1 MKREK
6 NFYLVLFISITIVA
20 TIGLQVF
27 WNIKNYNQNKT
38 RLIAEVQ
45 TALDKSIEY
54 YYVDYLK
61 DNFVAFVKNDKKVNS
76 EQFFE
81 SVDLKSALKNIPQ
94 QKKKNKKK
102 IIDSKVDTT
111 STFVSVEIKSDS
123 KTIKKSSDS
132 IKMQIENEIISS
144 ETSLRSPKV
153 SFKEI
158 EPTSIKAISVFKGK
172 KDTDSI
178 MAIKNLANKIVIS
191 MFQDTIEFKAL
202 SNALEKE
209 LNRKN
214 ILIDY
219 QLQHYKGDT
228 LYNTFQTNKNGS
240 LSLKSISKSAYLPKK
255 EEIAILFSN
264 PITLVLKRSLSEILL
279 SLVLSLSIITCL
291 LYLLKTINKQ
301 KKIDEIKN
309 DLISNITH
317 EFKTPITTI
326 GTAIEGIKS
335 FNTEKDIEKTNR
347 YLEISGNQLKKLE
360 EMVERLLETAT
371 LETNQLSIKK
381 EKANLLLLLQNC
393 IEKHQLNF
401 QEKNIVLETKTTDFF
416 ANVDSFHLENAF
428 SNIIDNAVKY
438 GGNEIKITLNCDK
451 FQNTVLIEDNGFGI
465 DKIHEEKIFDK
476 FYRIPKGN
484 IHNVKGFGIGLYYS
498 KKIIEKHGGSL
509 ELLSN
514 SNPTLFKIT
523 LPNEY

>member
-1 MKREK
+1 MKRKK

-61 DNFVAFVKNDKKVNS
+61 DNFVAFVNDDKQVNS
-76 EQFFE
+76 DQFFE
-81 SVDLKSALKNIPQ
+81 SVEMESAFKNIRQ
-94 QKKKNKKK
+94 WKGKNKIK
-102 IIDSKVDTT
+102 DVSLKVDTT
-111 STFVSVEIKSDS
+111 STLVSVEVKSDAKTS
-123 KTIKKSSDS
+123 KK
-132 IKMQIENEIISS
+132 SS
-144 ETSLRSPKV
+144 ETSLSTPKV

-172 KDTDSI
+172 KDADSI
-178 MAIKNLANKIVIS
+178 MALKNLANKIVIS
-191 MFQDTIEFKAL
+191 MIQDTIEFKAL
-202 SNALEKE
+202 STALEKE
-209 LNRKN
+209 LKRKN
-214 ILIDY
+214 ILVDY
-219 QLQHYKGDT
+219 QLQHYKCDT
-228 LYNTFQTNKNGS
+228 LYNTFQTNKKGS

-264 PITLVLKRSLSEILL
+264 PIALVLKRSLSEILL

-371 LETNQLSIKK
+371 LETNQLTLKK
-381 EKANLLLLLQNC
+381 EKTNLLVVLQNC

-438 GGNEIKITLNCDK
+438 GGNEIKISLNCDK
-451 FQNTVLIEDNGFGI
+451 IQNTILIEDNGFGI
-465 DKIHEEKIFDK
+465 DKIHKEKIFEK
-476 FYRIPKGN
+476 FFRIPKGN

-509 ELLSN
+509 ELVSN